1 MKNNIA
7 RSETNKSKPG
17 DSGLDIIRKTMFRL
31 LPIQVLFAAVGSVNG
46 LVSSYF
52 ATNYV
57 GIDAMTAVGLYNPFT
72 LLIAAIC
79 TVLAGGCAIICGKYL
94 GQNRI
99 DKIQDIFSMDLLITT
114 GLALVITL
122 IIALMGAF
130 DLTGMFT
137 HDPEARQVLNIYMI
151 GQAIGI
157 VPYMLSTQLAPFLS
171 LESMSKRT
179 MQAGLVYVVMNLIL
193 CFIFVQVLALGAFG
207 LALASSIGMW
217 ALFAVEIQYFLS
229 KKSNIRIFGG
239 KLNLSEMAGIITV
252 GFPGAASALYLTI
265 RGLIVNN
272 LLDTHVGVAGISAF
286 ATANNLL
293 GLFWAIQA
301 GMLVVSRLLISV
313 SVGEEDRSTLVNIM
327 KVMTRYFIPLM
338 IAVDVIIFIF
348 AVPLTHIFYKD
359 PSQSVYTMTVWGI
372 RVLCF
377 CMPFE
382 VFASIFSCYEQISG
396 KQLYVNL
403 LALLDGVICVA
414 GFSAILIAPMGFNG
428 VVAANF
434 LNGVVCVLFVI
445 VFAWIFLKRMPRGLE
460 DLMMIPD
467 SFGVSEDDRIDITVR
482 TSEEAVAVAEKIQ
495 EFCLSK
501 GIDRKRAYYAA
512 LAMEEMAVNIVEHG
526 FTKDNKEH
534 TIDVRVTH
542 KDGTV
547 ILRIKDDCIPFDPKE
562 RSRVFRP
569 DDPSKNM
576 GIRMIYSIMEDIEYR
591 NMFGLN
597 VLTVRI

>member
-1 MKNNIA
+1 
-7 RSETNKSKPG
+7 
-17 DSGLDIIRKTMFRL
+17 
-31 LPIQVLFAAVGSVNG
+31 
-46 LVSSYF
+46 
-52 ATNYV
+52 
-57 GIDAMTAVGLYNPFT
+57 MTAVGLYNPFT

-562 RSRVFRP
+562 RSRVFSP

>member
-460 DLMMIPD
+460 DLMMIPG

-562 RSRVFRP
+562 RSRVFSP

>member
-1 MKNNIA
+1 MEEK
-7 RSETNKSKPG
+7 TNQTSKRIQG
-17 DSGLDIIRKTMFRL
+17 KEDSGLDIIRKTMFRL
-31 LPIQVLFAAVGSVNG
+31 LPIQVLFVAVGSING

-72 LLIAAIC
+72 LLISAIC
-79 TVLAGGCAIICGKYL
+79 TVLAGGCSIICGKYL
-94 GQNRI
+94 GQNRV
-99 DKIQDIFSMDLLITT
+99 DKIQDIFSIDLLITS

-130 DLTGMFT
+130 NLTGMYT

-157 VPYMLSTQLAPFLS
+157 VPYMLSTQLASFLS
-171 LESMSKRT
+171 IESMGKRS
-179 MQAGLVYVVMNLIL
+179 MQAGLVYIAVNLIL
-193 CFIFVQVLALGAFG
+193 CFIFVQKLALEAFG
-207 LALASSIGMW
+207 LALASSLGMW
-217 ALFAVEIQYFLS
+217 VLFAVEMQYFLS
-229 KKSNIRIFGG
+229 KRSNIKVLGG
-239 KLNLSEMAGIITV
+239 KANLSEMTGIIAV

-265 RGLIVNN
+265 RGLIVNS

-293 GLFWAIQA
+293 GIFWAIQG

-313 SVGEEDRSTLVNIM
+313 SVGEEDRSTLINIM

-338 IAVDVIIFIF
+338 IIVDAIIFAF
-348 AVPLTHIFYKD
+348 AVPLTQIFYKD
-359 PSQSVYTMTVWGI
+359 PSQSVYTMTVWSI
-372 RVLCF
+372 RILCF

-382 VFASIFSCYEQISG
+382 VFASTFSCYEQING
-396 KQLYVNL
+396 RQLYVNL

-414 GFSAILIAPMGFNG
+414 GFSAILIVPMGVNG
-428 VVAANF
+428 VCVANF

-445 VFAWIFLKRMPRGLE
+445 VFAWIFLKRMPRDLE
-460 DLMMIPD
+460 DLMMIPAG
-467 SFGVSEDDRIDITVR
+467 FGVSEDERIDITVR
-482 TSEEAVAVAEKIQ
+482 TSEEAVVVAEKIQ

-501 GIDRKRAYYAA
+501 GIDQKRSYYAA

-526 FTKDNKEH
+526 FTKDSKEH

-542 KDGTV
+542 KEGKV

-562 RSRVFRP
+562 RSRVFSP
-569 DDPSKNM
+569 DDLAKNM
-576 GIRMIYSIMEDIEYR
+576 GIRMIYKIMEDIEYR

-597 VLTVRI
+597 VLTVTI

>member
-1 MKNNIA
+1 MKHSITEIENRII
-7 RSETNKSKPG
+7 KPG
-17 DSGLDIIRKTMFRL
+17 DGGLEIIRKTMFRL
-31 LPIQVLFAAVGSVNG
+31 LPVQVLFAAVGSVNG

-52 ATNYV
+52 ATNYI

-72 LLIAAIC
+72 LLITAIC

-99 DKIQDIFSMDLLITT
+99 DKMQDIFSMDLLITT

-137 HDPEARQVLNIYMI
+137 HDPEARQVLNKYMI

-171 LESMSKRT
+171 LESKSKRT
-179 MQAGLVYVVMNLIL
+179 MHAGLVYIAMNLIL
-193 CFIFVQVLALGAFG
+193 CFIFVRVLAYEAFG
-207 LALASSIGMW
+207 LALASSLGMW
-217 ALFAVEIQYFLS
+217 ALFAVELQYFLS
-229 KKSNIRIFGG
+229 RKSNIKVLGG
-239 KLNLSEMAGIITV
+239 NANLKEMAGIIAV
-252 GFPGAASALYLTI
+252 GFPGAATALYLTI

-272 LLDTHVGVAGISAF
+272 LLDTHVGVEGISAF

-293 GLFWAIQA
+293 SLFWSIQA

-313 SVGEEDRSTLVNIM
+313 SVGEEDRSTLINIM
-327 KVMTRYFIPLM
+327 KVMVRYFIPL
-338 IAVDVIIFIF
+338 IIVVDALIF
-348 AVPLTHIFYKD
+348 AFAAPLTHIFYKD
-359 PSQSVYTMTVWGI
+359 PTQSVYAMTVTGI
-372 RVLCF
+372 HILCF

-382 VFASIFSCYEQISG
+382 VFASIYSCYEQISG
-396 KQLYVNL
+396 RQLYVNL
-403 LALLDGVICVA
+403 LGLLDGLICVA
-414 GFSAILIAPMGFNG
+414 GFSAILIGPMGFSG
-428 VVAANF
+428 VCVANF

-445 VFAWIFLKRMPRGLE
+445 VFAWVYRKQMPRSLE
-460 DLMMIPD
+460 DLMMIPKD
-467 SFGVSEDDRIDITVR
+467 FGVSGDERIDITVR
-482 TSEEAVAVAEKIQ
+482 TSEEAVKVAEKIQ

-501 GIDRKRAYYAA
+501 DIDQKRAYYAA

-542 KDGTV
+542 KDGKV

-562 RSRVFRP
+562 RSSVFNP

-576 GIRMIYSIMEDIEYR
+576 GIRMIYRIMEDIEYR

-597 VLTVRI
+597 VLTVKI

>member
-1 MKNNIA
+1 MSSGAIQNQNGTI
-7 RSETNKSKPG
+7 KPK

-52 ATNYV
+52 ATNFV

-72 LLIAAIC
+72 LLIGAIS

-94 GQNRI
+94 GQNRLN
-99 DKIQDIFSMDLLITT
+99 KIQDIFSMDLLITT

-130 DLTGMFT
+130 NLTGMFT

-151 GQAIGI
+151 GQSIGV
-157 VPYMLSTQLAPFLS
+157 VPFMLSTQLAPFLS
-171 LESMSKRT
+171 LESMGKRT
-179 MQAGLVYVVMNLIL
+179 MQAGLVYVAMNLVL
-193 CFIFVQVLALGAFG
+193 CFIFVQVLALEAFG
-207 LALASSIGMW
+207 LALASSLGMW
-217 ALFAVEIQYFLS
+217 ALFIVEIQYFLS
-229 KKSNIRIFGG
+229 KRSNIKVIGG
-239 KLNLSEMAGIITV
+239 NASLNEMLSIVVV
-252 GFPGAASALYLTI
+252 GFPGAATALYLTI

-313 SVGEEDRSTLVNIM
+313 SVGEEDRSTLINIM
-327 KVMTRYFIPLM
+327 KVMARYFVPLIM
-338 IAVDVIIFIF
+338 AVDILIFAF
-348 AVPLTHIFYKD
+348 AVPLTQIFYKD
-359 PSQSVYTMTVWGI
+359 PSQSVYTMTVAAI
-372 RVLCF
+372 RILCF

-396 KQLYVNL
+396 RQLYVNL

-414 GFSAILIAPMGFNG
+414 GFSAILIRPMGFNG
-428 VVAANF
+428 VSVANL
-434 LNGVVCVLFVI
+434 LNGVVCVLYVI
-445 VFAWIFLKRMPRGLE
+445 LFAWIFRRRMPRSLE
-460 DLMMIPD
+460 DMMMIPAG
-467 SFGVSEDDRIDITVR
+467 FGVSEDERIDITVR
-482 TSEEAVAVAEKIQ
+482 TSEEAVKVAEKIQ

-501 GIDRKRAYYAA
+501 GVDQKRAYYAA

-526 FTKDNKEH
+526 FTKDDKEH

-542 KDGTV
+542 KDGNV

-562 RSRVFRP
+562 RSSVFNP

-576 GIRMIYSIMEDIEYR
+576 GIRMIYRIMEEIEHR

-597 VLTVRI
+597 VLTIKI

>member
-562 RSRVFRP
+562 RSRVFSP